1 MGFRVVVPLVLA
13 VALAFG
19 PVRAD
24 AARPK
29 APQTTWDPAPAVNFQ
44 PAHRKPGDIHYIV
57 IHVTDGSYAGAVAWF
72 LDPQSHVSSHY
83 VVSREGDITQV
94 VARRD
99 IAWHSGN
106 HAMNVESIGIE
117 HEGMTDDP
125 AGFTDAE
132 YRASAQLVAWL
143 VHLYDIP
150 IDRTHILGHSD
161 VPDPTDPTQGG
172 GIDHHTDPG
181 QYWDWTKYLRLVR
194 RFARGPVVVRP
205 HRVHPRPRPIPPPTL
220 TPIGIVHGRP
230 VAGILELR
238 TKVAFVRRVDFVL
251 DGHLLARDA
260 TPPFA
265 MRWNTNRVPNGR
277 HLLELRAY
285 GRGKKVAVSRIP
297 FVVANHA
304 LSLGIDGI
312 VDHAFVDK
320 LVHLRAAVRN
330 GPARSVAFLVD
341 GHVAARR
348 TRRPFAFTWNG
359 ARAREGFH
367 VLAFR
372 AYAIDGRTARR
383 TVTVMVAHAKAA
395 IVGESL
401 SAGQTVQGQVE
412 WSVQVQGAV
421 RRIEWLIDGKLRWTS
436 RSLPFVFGGKGGVWD
451 TTQETPGVHELTVRA
466 VAASGAV
473 SQLTIP
479 VTVAAPSAG
488 P

>member
-1 MGFRVVVPLVLA
+1 MRARALVPFVLVAALA
-13 VALAFG
+13 VGGA
-19 PVRAD
+19 RAD

-29 APQTTWDPAPAVNFQ
+29 APQTTWYPAPVANYE
-44 PAHRKPGDIHYIV
+44 PGHRKPGDIHYIV
-57 IHVTDGSYAGAVAWF
+57 IHVTDGSYPGAVAW
-72 LDPQSHVSSHY
+72 LTNPQAHVSSHY
-83 VVSREGDITQV
+83 VISREGDITQL

-106 HAMNVESIGIE
+106 HAMNAESIGIE

-132 YRASAQLVAWL
+132 YRASAHLVAWL
-143 VHLYDIP
+143 VHVYDIP
-150 IDRTHILGHSD
+150 IDRAHILGHSD

-194 RFARGPVVVRP
+194 KFARGPVVRP
-205 HRVHPRPRPIPPPTL
+205 AIPLPKL
-220 TPIGIVHGRP
+220 TPIGIVRGRP
-230 VAGILELR
+230 VAGILVLR

-251 DGHLLARDA
+251 DTHLLTRDA
-260 TPPFA
+260 TPPFR
-265 MRWNTNRVPNGR
+265 MRWNTNRVRNGR
-277 HLLELRAY
+277 HVLMLRAY

-304 LSLGIDGI
+304 LDVGIDGI
-312 VDHAFVDK
+312 ENHAFVDK
-320 LVHLRAAVRN
+320 RVRLRAAVHN

-341 GHVAARR
+341 GRVAARR
-348 TRRPFAFTWNG
+348 TRPPFTFTWNG
-359 ARAREGFH
+359 ARAPEGFH
-367 VLAFR
+367 NLALR
-372 AYAIDGRTARR
+372 VYAVDGRTART

-412 WSVQVQGAV
+412 WSVKVQGAV

-436 RSLPFVFGGKGGVWD
+436 KWLPFVFGGKGALWD
-451 TTQETPGVHELTVRA
+451 TTRETPGAHQLTVRA
-466 VAASGAV
+466 VATSGAV
-473 SQLTIP
+473 SELTIP
-479 VTVAAPSAG
+479 VTVAAPATG

>member
-1 MGFRVVVPLVLA
+1 VGRRVLFGLA
-13 VALAFG
+13 VFVALAAG
-19 PVRAD
+19 GARAD
-24 AARPK
+24 AAGPK
-29 APQTTWDPAPAVNFQ
+29 APPTAWDPAPAANYQ

-72 LDPQSHVSSHY
+72 LNPQAHVSSHY
-83 VVSREGDITQV
+83 VISREGDITQV

-106 HAMNVESIGIE
+106 HLMNAESIGIE

-132 YRASAQLVAWL
+132 YRASAHLVAWL
-143 VHLYDIP
+143 AHVYDIP

-181 QYWDWTKYLRLVR
+181 PYWDWTNYLRLVR
-194 RFARGPVVVRP
+194 KFARGPVIRP
-205 HRVHPRPRPIPPPTL
+205 AIPMPKL
-220 TPIGIVHGRP
+220 TPVGIVRGRP

-251 DGHLLARDA
+251 DGRLLVRDA
-260 TPPFA
+260 KAPFG
-265 MRWNTNRVPNGR
+265 MRWNTNRVRNGR
-277 HLLELRAY
+277 HVLVLRAY
-285 GRGKKVAVSRIP
+285 GRARKVVVSRIS

-304 LSLGIDGI
+304 LGIGI
-312 VDHAFVDK
+312 YGVGNHAFVDR
-320 LVHLRAAVRN
+320 LVRLRAAIRN

-341 GHVAARR
+341 GRVTARR
-348 TRRPFAFTWNG
+348 TRPPFTFTWNG
-359 ARAREGFH
+359 ARAPEGFH
-367 VLAFR
+367 DLALR
-372 AYAIDGRTARR
+372 VYAVDGRTART

-395 IVGESL
+395 IVSETL

-412 WSVQVQGAV
+412 WSVKVQGAV

-436 RSLPFVFGGKGGVWD
+436 KWLPFVFGGKGALWD
-451 TTQETPGVHELTVRA
+451 TTRETPGVHQLTVRA
-466 VAASGAV
+466 VATSGAV
-473 SQLTIP
+473 SELTIP
-479 VTVAAPSAG
+479 VAVAAPATG